1 MYTRI
6 GNGDKAFSKT
16 PGHDIMQLLAPAIHH
31 IQGRAMPHIIAIA
44 NQKGGVGKTTT
55 TLSLGAA
62 LVERGRS
69 VLLIDLDPQS
79 SLTIACGV
87 QAEGKSMHEVLG
99 STAAGTKTLRDIL
112 LQIAPR
118 FYLAPSDIA
127 LSRSEAGLMLR
138 MGRESVL
145 KKALAEARFDIVL
158 IDCLPSLGILTINAL
173 VASEKVIIPTIC
185 EYLALRGIGLFYQ
198 TLREVKSINP
208 TLEVLGILPTF
219 FDSRLVHTREVLE
232 AMQDRG
238 LPVFEVIVGRSVR
251 FAEAALAGESILSY
265 ASSNPGAEAYRQL
278 AELVEAKL
286 GDGQEVD

>member
-1 MYTRI
+1 
-6 GNGDKAFSKT
+6 
-16 PGHDIMQLLAPAIHH
+16 
-31 IQGRAMPHIIAIA
+31 MPQIISIA

-69 VLLIDLDPQS
+69 VLLVDLDPQS
-79 SLTIACGV
+79 SLTIAFGV
-87 QAEGKSMHEVLG
+87 QAEGNSMHEVLG
-99 STAAGTKTLRDIL
+99 STMAGSKTLRDIVH
-112 LQIAPR
+112 QIATR

-145 KKALAEARFDIVL
+145 KKALSDTQFDYIL

-173 VASEKVIIPTIC
+173 VASQKVIIPTIC

-208 TLEVLGILPTF
+208 SLEVMGILPTF
-219 FDSRLVHTREVLE
+219 FDSRLVHAREVLE
-232 AMQDRG
+232 AMKGKG
-238 LPVFEVIVGRSVR
+238 LPVFDVIVGRSVR

-265 ASSNPGAEAYRQL
+265 APDNPGTEAFRKL
-278 AELVEAKL
+278 AELVDVGL
-286 GDGQEVD
+286 DNTQEMNRLAVDKIEPDTRGTPR

>member
-1 MYTRI
+1 
-6 GNGDKAFSKT
+6 
-16 PGHDIMQLLAPAIHH
+16 
-31 IQGRAMPHIIAIA
+31 MPHIISIA

-79 SLTIACGV
+79 SLTIACGA
-87 QAEGKSMHEVLG
+87 QAEGSSMYEVLG
-99 STAAGTKTLRDIL
+99 STSAGSKALRDIV
-112 LQIAPR
+112 LQIAPG

-145 KKALAEARFDIVL
+145 KKALLDARFDYVL

-173 VASEKVIIPTIC
+173 VASTSVIIPTIC

-198 TLREVKSINP
+198 TLHEVESINP
-208 TLEVLGILPTF
+208 SLEVVGILPTF
-219 FDSRLVHTREVLE
+219 FDSRLVHAREVLE
-232 AMQDRG
+232 AMKDKG
-238 LPVFEVIVGRSVR
+238 LPVFEVAVGRSVR

-265 ASSNPGAEAYRQL
+265 ASSNPGAAAYRRL
-278 AELVEAKL
+278 AELIDEGAPV
-286 GDGQEVD
+286 GDEGEDGSARTTE

>member
-1 MYTRI
+1 
-6 GNGDKAFSKT
+6 
-16 PGHDIMQLLAPAIHH
+16 
-31 IQGRAMPHIIAIA
+31 MPQIISIA

-87 QAEGKSMHEVLG
+87 EGEGRSMHEVLG
-99 STAAGTKTLRDIL
+99 STVPGSKRLRDIV
-112 LQIAPR
+112 LQIGPG

-145 KKALAEARFDIVL
+145 KKALEETHFDVVL

-173 VASEKVIIPTIC
+173 VASDRVIIPTIC

-208 TLEVLGILPTF
+208 TLEVMGILPTF
-219 FDSRLVHTREVLE
+219 FDSRLVHAREVLE
-232 AMQDRG
+232 AMKNKG
-238 LPVFEVIVGRSVR
+238 LPVFDVIVGRSIR

-265 ASSNPGAEAYRQL
+265 ESSNPGAAAYRKL
-278 AELVEAKL
+278 AELLDVELL
-286 GDGQEVD
+286 GDELGNAKDMA